1 MPKSSIAKYNKQD
14 IFFFLN
20 GLRQSGVINMVGAP
34 RVLEDYF
41 GMSKP
46 TAKKYFKEWAEQVE

>member
-1 MPKSSIAKYNKQD
+1 MSGSPQYNKQD
-14 IFFFLN
+14 IFFFLS
-20 GLRQSGVINMVGAP
+20 GLRRSGVINMVGAP

>member
-1 MPKSSIAKYNKQD
+1 MATPHQYKKQD
-14 IFFFLN
+14 IFLFLD

-41 GMSKP
+41 EMSKP
-46 TAKKYFKEWAEQVE
+46 TAKKYFQEWVESKN